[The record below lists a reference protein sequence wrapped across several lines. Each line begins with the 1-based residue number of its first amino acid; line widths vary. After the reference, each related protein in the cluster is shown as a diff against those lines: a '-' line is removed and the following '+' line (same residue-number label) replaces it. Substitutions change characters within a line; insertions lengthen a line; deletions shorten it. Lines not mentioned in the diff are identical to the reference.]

1 MVETAS
7 GQTAT
12 LKGSALVLGILLLAA
27 GLGAFAVWFQWGQT
41 RRCLAFLGPVAA
53 RRIQLAPQVELWML
67 AADGTTIRAIE
78 RLDVSQAPG
87 LVHLR
92 RGLSEDV
99 NYRWEGPVSA
109 GAEPPLSPSSWDVA
123 FAFFDPGAANGP
135 ADGGGRLEPG
145 SATVLAIDLDDGG
158 AVTVV
163 GNPGRVALARLAP
176 GLRTWINDTR
186 KEVFSAEKPGF

>member
-92 RGLSEDV
+92 RGLIEDV
-99 NYRWEGPVSA
+99 NYRWEEPVSA

-123 FAFFDPGAANGP
+123 FAFLI
-135 ADGGGRLEPG
+135 LERP
-145 SATVLAIDLDDGG
+145 T
-158 AVTVV
+158 
-163 GNPGRVALARLAP
+163 
-176 GLRTWINDTR
+176 GLRMEAADSSRAPRPSWPSISMMA
-186 KEVFSAEKPGF
+186 VL